1 MKKDVIRMF
10 NFMLRFCQCFEAIDT
25 VTFDFSR
32 HMLDSKR
39 GLPNYGLL
47 TVWPHLAK
55 FWNLGKKNKRF
66 RRLLEQLFSIWQNC
80 EPTLA
85 NIWYFWANFHCS
97 KWPNIEIII
106 AIWSHWLLISRA
118 VYLPKHR
125 HVPKASLQTQLSLE
139 SHWVRSADL
148 RKDFSGQ
155 NGLEGWNRKKFFLA
169 QKEKKRE
176 EEMIRLGPIL

>member
-32 HMLDSKR
+32 RMLDSKR

-85 NIWYFWANFHCS
+85 NIWYFW
-97 KWPNIEIII
+97 
-106 AIWSHWLLISRA
+106 
-118 VYLPKHR
+118 